1 MLFLP
6 DTSAWIGFFAKSQ
19 TEAGIRLGKLIALD
33 QDVCLC
39 GPTLMES
46 LQGIRFDEQHAKIA
60 RILESFQ
67 FLEIDRQT
75 HLEAAGIYRTCRA
88 SGYTILKTIDCIIAA
103 TALKYDAHV
112 IHNDRDFDAIARF
125 FPLKTY

>member
-67 FLEIDRQT
+67 FLEIDRET
-75 HLEAAGIYRTCRA
+75 YLEAASICRTCRA
-88 SGYTILKTIDCIIAA
+88 GGYTIRKTIDCIIAA
-103 TALKYDAHV
+103 TALKFDAHV
-112 IHNDRDFDAIARF
+112 VHNDRDFDVIARF

>member
-6 DTSAWIGFFAKSQ
+6 DTSAWISFFGKQPSP
-19 TEAGIRLGKLIALD
+19 AGMKLGKLIELD

-46 LQGIRFDEQHAKIA
+46 LQGIRHDEQWRKIS

-67 FLEIDRQT
+67 FLEIDRET
-75 HLEAAGIYRTCRA
+75 YIEAAKIYRSCRA
-88 SGYTILKTIDCIIAA
+88 EGFTIRKSLDCIIAA
-103 TALKYDAHV
+103 TALRHGAYV
-112 IHNDRDFDAIARF
+112 IHHDRDFDAIARF
-125 FPLKTY
+125 FPLQVY